1 MKIRPVVGH
10 HVGREGDNF
19 GEGGAAL
26 TDLYAD
32 VELVAAIVVVFAA
45 EALFCDGLPGVTT
58 AQAWLQLAGH
68 LASVP

>member
-1 MKIRPVVGH
+1 MEIRPVVCH

-19 GEGGAAL
+19 CERGAAL
-26 TDLYAD
+26 ADLYAD
-32 VELVAAIVVVFAA
+32 VELVAAIAVVLAA
-45 EALFCDGLPGVTT
+45 EALLSDSLPGVTT

>member
-1 MKIRPVVGH
+1 MEIRPVVGH

-26 TDLYAD
+26 ANLYAD
-32 VELVAAIVVVFAA
+32 VELVAAIVVVFA
-45 EALFCDGLPGVTT
+45 EALLSDSLPGVTT

>member
-1 MKIRPVVGH
+1 MEIRPVVGH

-19 GEGGAAL
+19 GERGAAL

-32 VELVAAIVVVFAA
+32 VELVATVVVVLA
-45 EALFCDGLPGVTT
+45 EALLGDSLSGVTT